1 MKEAQVK
8 IKTNA
13 KDTDLALA
21 IRDQLRSRVANI
33 ENVRLFERKNGLTP
47 GTINN
52 IINGTSSNPTAET
65 LNTLANAFGCSI
77 DDLLDR
83 NTNQASNNNNL
94 TALKNSV
101 WKSDL
106 YIEISK
112 ELAKE
117 IEKGQIKINTDKA
130 LLIIQEVYSYLIKK
144 NKTSVDESLIGWVLD
159 KTL

>member
-1 MKEAQVK
+1 MGEAQVK
-8 IKTNA
+8 IKLAA

-21 IRDQLRSRVANI
+21 IRDQLRARIASV
-33 ENVRLFERKNGLTP
+33 ENVRFFERKNGLTP

-65 LNTLANAFGCSI
+65 LNTLANAFECSI
-77 DDLLDR
+77 DDLLNR
-83 NTNQASNNNNL
+83 NTNQTSSNNNSA
-94 TALKNSV
+94 ALKSSV

-117 IEKGQIKINTDKA
+117 IEKGQIKINADKA
-130 LLIIQEVYSYLIKK
+130 LKIIQEVYSYLIKK

>member
-1 MKEAQVK
+1 MNEAQVK
-8 IKTNA
+8 IKTTA

-21 IRDQLRSRVANI
+21 IRDQLRSRIANI
-33 ENVRLFERKNGLTP
+33 ENVRLFERKSGLTP

-83 NTNQASNNNNL
+83 NTNQASNNNNSV
-94 TALKNSV
+94 ALKSSV
-101 WKSDL
+101 WKSEL

-117 IEKGQIKINTDKA
+117 IEKGQIKINADKA